1 MRILITLLAVAHLTH
16 AFPAW
21 SASFDCNKASTD
33 AEIAICNDPELS
45 ALDELMGF
53 TYKQYLTYESWL
65 SFEKNKSKVI
75 QIQRDWIH
83 QRDKCQSN
91 TLCLFKQY
99 QKQIFF
105 LFDEINDDDSVIV
118 GLTGLNNLDVNNIQY
133 LTQSLPYLETGN
145 VIRAATISDYKAVHE
160 KGVSKYYLFMA
171 IMVSENDPEK
181 IYSSASG
188 NVRDQNPTDLIVFRS
203 SRESPDWKEVCFIEL
218 GVTAREWSSLFFNN
232 EELFL
237 RQDWMRHS
245 ETHLLSKVTHRGCS
259 N

>member
-1 MRILITLLAVAHLTH
+1 MRLLISILAAALLTH
-16 AFPAW
+16 AMPAW

-188 NVRDQNPTDLIVFRS
+188 NVRDQNPTDLIVLRS

>member
-1 MRILITLLAVAHLTH
+1 MRKFISILAAALLTH
-16 AFPAW
+16 AIPAW
-21 SASFDCNKASTD
+21 PASFDCSKASTEV
-33 AEIAICNDPELS
+33 EIAICNDPELS

-53 TYKQYLTYESWL
+53 TYEQYLTYESWL
-65 SFEKNKSKVI
+65 SFEKDKSKVI
-75 QIQRDWIH
+75 QIQRDWIY

-99 QKQIFF
+99 QRQIFF

-118 GLTGLNNLDVNNIQY
+118 GLMGLNNLDVNNIQY

-145 VIRAATISDYKAVHE
+145 IIRAATISDYNAVHE
-160 KGVSKYYLFMA
+160 EGVTKYYLFMA

-181 IYSSASG
+181 IVLSASG
-188 NVRDQNPTDLIVFRS
+188 NVRDKNPTDLIVFRS
-203 SRESPDWKEVCFIEL
+203 SRESPDWEEVCFIKL
-218 GVTAREWSSLFFNN
+218 GVTNREWSRLFFNN

-237 RQDWMRHS
+237 GQDWMRHS
-245 ETHLLSKVTHRGCS
+245 ETHLLSKVTHHGCS